1 MLRFWARSHE
11 VYKSTPEPLRYM
23 TWKIQ
28 KQVFDT
34 NSNVFVRLE
43 LSVILEYKEW
53 SRPSVP

>member
-1 MLRFWARSHE
+1 
-11 VYKSTPEPLRYM
+11 M